1 MKRVE
6 LKENPD
12 RMEEGQLVI
21 RILHPDRISA
31 KKYFDIKRSILG
43 LPYTTWEG
51 VKTYDESEISTYV
64 YFHEIKKVRKG
75 VCRILGDY
83 KGDNPMWNMDW
94 LPVGLRTFPEVDDT
108 DAYLDCTPQSDNDM
122 EIVYQSRDE

>member
-64 YFHEIKKVRKG
+64 YFHEIKKVRSG
-75 VCRILGDY
+75 VRKVMGE
-83 KGDNPMWNMDW
+83 GTENMEWSMEWRPIDPLIFDIPW
-94 LPVGLRTFPEVDDT
+94 TGFNT
-108 DAYLDCTPQSDNDM
+108 YLDCIPNPMGRM
-122 EIVYQSRDE
+122 EIVYDGKE

>member
-64 YFHEIKKVRKG
+64 YFHEIKKVRSG
-75 VCRILGDY
+75 VRKVMGEGTEN
-83 KGDNPMWNMDW
+83 KEWSMEWRP
-94 LPVGLRTFPEVDDT
+94 T
-108 DAYLDCTPQSDNDM
+108 DPLIFDIPWTGFNTYLDCIPNPMGRM
-122 EIVYQSRDE
+122 EIVYGGDE